1 MRYTPHMTG
10 NDLLIRQLNRAQEG
24 FLRMLAKVP
33 ADKLTWQ
40 PAAELR
46 SAADQA
52 QEVAT
57 MVSYSWALYAD
68 RRMDWDMD
76 RYMAHKAAARQ
87 FDSHEKIEAELR
99 QNTAR
104 LVEFVQNLPT
114 AELSAP
120 VQMPWPGEY
129 VVADTVQYHVWN
141 MAYHEGQI
149 AAILMRLGIDPMG

>member
-1 MRYTPHMTG
+1 MTG
-10 NDLLIRQLNRAQEG
+10 NDLLIRQLLRAQEG
-24 FLRMLAKVP
+24 FLRMLTKVP

-40 PAAELR
+40 PSAELR
-46 SAADQA
+46 SAADQG

-68 RRMDWDMD
+68 RRMDWDME
-76 RYMAHKAAARQ
+76 RYMAHKAAAQQ

-99 QNTAR
+99 RNTGM
-104 LVEFVQNLPT
+104 LVDFVRALPNN
-114 AELSAP
+114 ELSAP

-129 VVADTVQYHVWN
+129 CVADTVQYHVWN